1 MVRRYEAGRTGTVAP
16 LGVVLLSNGRRNERG
31 RCWASAEGSSL
42 SREAGDS
49 PCARNR
55 ERQVTWNTEWAKGRK
70 EIRQR
75 KEVT

>member
-1 MVRRYEAGRTGTVAP
+1 M
-16 LGVVLLSNGRRNERG
+16 
-31 RCWASAEGSSL
+31 